1 MNPTLAVL
9 STEKFLPKSINLIGS
24 MNFCEDAEHLF
35 FQRLYWVG
43 WVKKL
48 IFTEFLL
55 IFCISLYLN
64 KIDKI
69 YK

>member
-35 FQRLYWVG
+35 FQRLY
-43 WVKKL
+43 
-48 IFTEFLL
+48 
-55 IFCISLYLN
+55 
-64 KIDKI
+64 
-69 YK
+69 